1 MLEAVTAVLH
11 LIGTAITGVT
21 KLTLFLF
28 RKLFLAAKP
37 QP

>member
-28 RKLFLAAKP
+28 
-37 QP
+37 